1 MGSKENGMDLWMK
14 KIAWVSFLILD
25 IHLHKESRIQILR
38 FLAKRGHEVSLLAV
52 YSKKRFRPET
62 ADVHVISVP
71 LKYLPLI
78 SNVVFVLSL
87 LFFFP
92 FFVLHLRPDFVVTEP
107 RDGTVFG
114 LMSTFLFPSS
124 VRPKIVLDIRS
135 TPVEAVG
142 LRGYMTTLCF
152 NTSIRIA
159 KRLFDGITII
169 TPLMKKEICEKF
181 HINSEFVG
189 VWTSGV
195 STTFFKPEKYVQK
208 GIELRKRIGLDD
220 KFVILYHGSLSFH
233 RGLIESINSIEL
245 LKGKFQNVVLFLL
258 GSGPALPSIKKLIQE
273 KKLQD
278 KVIIHAPVNHTDVPK
293 YIALCDVGIVPLPDL
308 PDWRHQCPLNLL
320 EYLAMSKVVI
330 ATNIPANRQVIG
342 KSRCGIYISSA
353 DPVEIAETIM
363 YAYDNKDELEEW
375 GSYGRIIVKE
385 KYSWKK
391 VAKDFENYLL
401 EH

>member
-1 MGSKENGMDLWMK
+1 
-14 KIAWVSFLILD
+14 
-25 IHLHKESRIQILR
+25 
-38 FLAKRGHEVSLLAV
+38 
-52 YSKKRFRPET
+52 
-62 ADVHVISVP
+62 
-71 LKYLPLI
+71 
-78 SNVVFVLSL
+78 
-87 LFFFP
+87 
-92 FFVLHLRPDFVVTEP
+92 VTEP
-107 RDGTVFG
+107 RDGTVLG
-114 LMSTFLFPSS
+114 LMSTFLLPSS
-124 VRPKIVLDIRS
+124 MRPKIVLDIRS

-142 LRGYMTTLCF
+142 LRGYITTLCF

-169 TPLMKKEICEKF
+169 TPLMKEEICEKF

-195 STTFFKPEKYVQK
+195 STTLFKPEKYVQK
-208 GIELRKRIGLDD
+208 GIELRKRIGLDG
-220 KFVILYHGSLSFH
+220 KFVIFYHGSLSFH

-278 KVIIHAPVNHTDVPK
+278 NVIIHAPVNHTNVPK

-320 EYLAMSKVVI
+320 EYLAMRKVVI
-330 ATNIPANRQVIG
+330 ATNIPANLEVIG
-342 KSRCGIYISSA
+342 KSRCGIYVSSA
-353 DPVEIAETIM
+353 DPVEIAKTIM
-363 YAYDNKDELEEW
+363 YAHDNKDKLEEW